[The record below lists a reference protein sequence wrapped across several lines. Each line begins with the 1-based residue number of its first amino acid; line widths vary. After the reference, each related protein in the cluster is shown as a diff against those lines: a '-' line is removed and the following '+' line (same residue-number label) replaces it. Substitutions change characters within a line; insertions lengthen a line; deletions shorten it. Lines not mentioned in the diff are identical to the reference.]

1 MRYISQERGMNG
13 LTLFGLVA
21 VTLLLVFYAFEKS
34 NR

>member
-1 MRYISQERGMNG
+1 MNG